1 MSYANATVSPAARL
15 RAASGV
21 IAIHALLGAGVIL
34 GLAATGVIEP
44 PGKIIDTFDVRD
56 IPPPPP
62 PTATPEPVEQAYA
75 PITAPDPVVRI
86 ERDAPVTAEPV
97 TPNIAD
103 TVVLTPP
110 PRVIEVPGPV
120 ATPSLAPSISPVGAI
135 PRNGPSGW
143 ISTDDYARSDLIRE
157 REGTANYR
165 LVVGSDGRVDAC
177 EITRSSGHATLDR
190 NTCRLIE
197 RRARFDPATN
207 TRGETVV
214 GTYSGSVTW
223 QIPD

>member
-1 MSYANATVSPAARL
+1 MSYANATISPAARL
-15 RAASGV
+15 RAATGV
-21 IAIHALLGAGVIL
+21 IAIHALIGVGIAL
-34 GLAATGVIEP
+34 GLTITGVIEP

-62 PTATPEPVEQAYA
+62 PTASPEPVEQAFA
-75 PITAPDPVVRI
+75 PITAPDPVVPI
-86 ERDAPVTAEPV
+86 ETDAPITAEPV
-97 TPNIAD
+97 RPNIAD

-110 PRVIEVPGPV
+110 PRIIGVPGPV
-120 ATPSLAPSISPVGAI
+120 AVPSAVPSISPVGPK
-135 PRNGPSGW
+135 PRNGPAGW
-143 ISTDDYARSDLIRE
+143 ITTEDYARTDLIRE
-157 REGTANYR
+157 REGTADYR
-165 LVVGSDGRVDAC
+165 LVIGSDGRVDAC
-177 EITRSSGHATLDR
+177 QITRSSGHATLDR

-207 TRGETVV
+207 DRGERVV

>member
-1 MSYANATVSPAARL
+1 MSYANTTVSPAARL
-15 RAASGV
+15 RAATGV
-21 IAIHALLGAGVIL
+21 IAIHVLAGAGIVL
-34 GLAATGVIEP
+34 GLTITGMIKP
-44 PGKIIDTFDVRD
+44 PGTIVETWDVRD

-62 PTATPEPVEQAYA
+62 QTIPEPVEQTYA
-75 PITAPDPVVRI
+75 PTTAPDPLVRI
-86 ERDAPVTAEPV
+86 ERDVPITVEPV
-97 TPNIAD
+97 TPDFSD
-103 TVVLTPP
+103 TVSLLPP
-110 PRVIEVPGPV
+110 PRTLDVPVPV
-120 ATPSLAPSISPVGAI
+120 ATPSVTPSLAPVGAI
-135 PRNGPSGW
+135 PRNGPTGW
-143 ISTDDYARSDLIRE
+143 ITTDDYARSDLIRN

-207 TRGETVV
+207 NRGDTVV
-214 GTYSGSVTW
+214 GTYAGSVTW